1 MKILA
6 MIFLGISILFGAV
19 DINTAS
25 KKELSS
31 LNGIGSKKADAIIE
45 YRKANCFKSLK
56 ELAKVKSIGNKTIEK
71 NRKNL
76 TVSECK
82 KD

>member
-6 MIFLGISILFGAV
+6 MFILGFSMLFAAV

-25 KKELSS
+25 KDELSS
-31 LNGIGSKKADAIIE
+31 LSGIGASKAELIVE
-45 YRKANCFKSLK
+45 HRKSNCFKSVD
-56 ELAKVKSIGNKTIEK
+56 ELSLVKGIGDKTIEK

-76 TVSECK
+76 TASKCK
-82 KD
+82 K

>member
-6 MIFLGISILFGAV
+6 MVILGFSMLFAAI

-25 KKELSS
+25 KDELSTLS
-31 LNGIGSKKADAIIE
+31 GIGGSKAEMIVKHREA
-45 YRKANCFKSLK
+45 KCFQSVD
-56 ELAKVKSIGNKTIEK
+56 ELAEVKGIGAKTIEK

-76 TVSECK
+76 TASKCK
-82 KD
+82 K